1 MVENPQMPQ
10 RIARLTPLQAVL
22 DRIDALV
29 APVAARETDVR
40 AAFGR
45 TLATDAV
52 AATARPESALA
63 LRDGWAVRA
72 DAIADASGY
81 APVPMAEAPAH
92 VGVGDALPPGTDAV
106 APLEAVVIND
116 NVFEA
121 IAAVAPGEGVLL
133 AGSDAQPHVP
143 LRDAGMRLNRTDIAA
158 FVAAGVERVK
168 IREPRIQ
175 LVPGR
180 YRHNDVLQ
188 AAVTLIAATA
198 GADGGLVR
206 VENTPAGASKDL
218 ETALNDKKTDAIVAI
233 GGTGSGQGDSSVEL
247 LARLG
252 TLEVHGIALIP
263 GETAAFGM
271 VGKRPVLLLPGRI
284 DAALAVW
291 LVVGRRILARLAGS
305 GDHEP
310 CMTSRLK
317 RKVSS
322 TLGLA
327 ELVPL
332 RCRDGMAEPLA
343 TSYLPLQ
350 ALAQA
355 DGWVL
360 VQPDSEGYAEGTDV
374 VVRLL
379 P

>member
-1 MVENPQMPQ
+1 MPQ
-10 RIARLTPLQAVL
+10 RIARLTPLREVL
-22 DRIDALV
+22 TRIDALV

-40 AAFGR
+40 AAYSR
-45 TLATDAV
+45 TLADDAV
-52 AATARPESALA
+52 VAERRPEAALA

-72 DAIADASGY
+72 EEIADASSY
-81 APVPMAEAPAH
+81 APAAFATPPAR
-92 VGVGDALPPGTDAV
+92 VGVGDTLPDGTDAV
-106 APLEAVVIND
+106 AALENVIINND
-116 NVFEA
+116 VFEA
-121 IAAVAPGEGVLL
+121 IAAVAPGDGVLL
-133 AGSDAQPHVP
+133 AGGDAQPSIP
-143 LRDAGMRLNRTDIAA
+143 LRAAGMRLHRTDIAA
-158 FVAAGVERVK
+158 LVAAGIERVK

-175 LVPGR
+175 VVPGR
-180 YRHNDVLQ
+180 YRGNDVLQ
-188 AAVTLIAATA
+188 AAVTLVATIAD
-198 GADGGLVR
+198 ADGGWVR
-206 VENTPAGASKDL
+206 VENTPAGASSDL
-218 ETALNDKKTDAIVAI
+218 ETALTKGNSDLVVAI
-233 GGTGSGQGDSSVEL
+233 GGTGSGQGDASVDM

-252 TLEVHGIALIP
+252 KLEVHGMALTP

-271 VGKRPVLLLPGRI
+271 VGKRPVLMLPGRV

-291 LVVGRRILARLAGS
+291 LVVGRYILNRLAGG

-317 RKVSS
+317 RKIAS
-322 TLGLA
+322 TLGLT

-343 TSYLPLQ
+343 SSYLPLQ

-355 DGWVL
+355 DGWIL
-360 VQPDSEGYAEGTDV
+360 VPPESEGFQEGTDV